1 MDTSVNKVLIIGGGF
16 SGMSAA
22 IQLNKQNIETHLLE
36 INPEWQAEGAGIS
49 LHGATLRAFKTL
61 GILDEFLAHG
71 SGSDKLE
78 VMAASGHPIASIP
91 NPRFAGP
98 DIPGAGAIMR
108 PVLAKIMAD
117 KVVESGTKIRLGQ
130 TYQTLEQD
138 DSGVTVSFSDG
149 STERFDLVIA
159 ADGVH
164 SKTRQLLMPDAPLPS
179 YTGQGVWRAVLPKPQ
194 DCNCTM
200 MWVGPHLK
208 AGINPMSQ
216 DEVYLF
222 LTVNSETRQRFS
234 PEQEPAILKQ
244 LLLEN
249 FSAPM
254 VQSLAEQINQESLVS
269 LRPLDSLLVPQ
280 PWHKDRIVMIGDTVH
295 ATTPHL
301 ASGACIG
308 IEDAIVLAEELAQNS
323 ELAAA
328 LENYQQRRW
337 ERCRMVVEN
346 SGRLGEIEV
355 KGGDKGEH
363 ADIMRTS
370 LTRLMEAI

>member
-1 MDTSVNKVLIIGGGF
+1 MDTSVSKVLIIGGGF

-22 IQLNKQNIETHLLE
+22 IQLSKQNIETHLLE
-36 INPEWQAEGAGIS
+36 INPKWQAEGAGIS

-61 GILDEFLAHG
+61 GILDEFLAQG
-71 SGSDKLE
+71 SSSEQLD
-78 VMAASGHPIASIP
+78 VMAASGHPIATIP

-108 PVLAKIMAD
+108 PVLAKILAE
-117 KVVESGTKIRLGQ
+117 KVVASGTKIRLGQ
-130 TYQTLEQD
+130 TYSAITEND
-138 DSGVTVSFSDG
+138 KGVSVTFSDG
-149 STERFDLVIA
+149 STEHFDLIIA

-164 SKTRQLLMPDAPLPS
+164 SKTREWLMPDAPKPA
-179 YTGQGVWRAVLPKPQ
+179 YTGQGVWRAVLPRPAQ
-194 DCNCTM
+194 CNSTM

-208 AGINPMSQ
+208 AGINPMSKDQ
-216 DEVYLF
+216 VYLF
-222 LTVNSETRQRFS
+222 LTVNSATRQRFD
-234 PEQEPAILKQ
+234 PAEEPAILKQ
-244 LLLEN
+244 LLLDN

-254 VQSLAEQINQESLVS
+254 VQSLAEQINQDSLVS

-280 PWHKDRIVMIGDTVH
+280 PWYKGRIVMIGDTVH

-308 IEDAIVLAEELAQNS
+308 IEDAIVLAEELAAHD
-323 ELAAA
+323 ELNAA
-328 LENYQQRRW
+328 LENYQSRRW

-355 KGGDKGEH
+355 DGGDKMEH
-363 ADIMRTS
+363 ADIMRQS
-370 LTRLMEAI
+370 ILKLMQAI

>member
-1 MDTSVNKVLIIGGGF
+1 MDTSVSKVLIIGGGF

-22 IQLNKQNIETHLLE
+22 IQLSKQNIETHLLE
-36 INPEWQAEGAGIS
+36 INPKWQAEGAGIS

-61 GILDEFLAHG
+61 GTLDAFLAQG
-71 SGSDKLE
+71 SSSEQLE
-78 VMAASGHPIASIP
+78 VMAASGHPIATIP

-117 KVVESGTKIRLGQ
+117 KVVECGTKIRLGQ
-130 TYQTLEQD
+130 TYTALQQD

-149 STERFDLVIA
+149 STAHFDLVIA

-164 SKTRQLLMPDAPLPS
+164 SKTRQWLMPDAPAPA
-179 YTGQGVWRAVLPKPQ
+179 YTGQGVWRAVLPRPAQ
-194 DCNCTM
+194 CNSTM

-216 DEVYLF
+216 EQVYLF
-222 LTVNSETRQRFS
+222 LTVNSVTRQRFD
-234 PEQEPAILKQ
+234 PAEEPAVLKQ
-244 LLLEN
+244 LLEDN

-254 VQSLAEQINQESLVS
+254 VLSLAAQINQDSLVS

-280 PWHKDRIVMIGDTVH
+280 PWFKDRIVMIGDTVH

-308 IEDAIVLAEELAQNS
+308 IEDAIVLAEELAATPQ
-323 ELAAA
+323 LATA
-328 LENYQQRRW
+328 LERYQARRW

-355 KGGDKGEH
+355 QGGDKQEH
-363 ADIMRTS
+363 ADIMRS
-370 LTRLMEAI
+370 SISQLMQAI

>member
-1 MDTSVNKVLIIGGGF
+1 MGTSIRKVLIIGGGF

-22 IQLNKQNIETHLLE
+22 IQLRKQNIETHLLE
-36 INPEWQAEGAGIS
+36 IDPKWQADGAGIS

-61 GILDEFLAHG
+61 GILDKFLEQG
-71 SGSDKLE
+71 SSSDRLD
-78 VMAASGHPIASIP
+78 VIAATGHPIATIP

-98 DIPGAGAIMR
+98 EIPGAGAIMR
-108 PVLAKIMAD
+108 PVLAKILAD

-130 TYQTLEQD
+130 TYKTLEQD
-138 DSGVTVSFSDG
+138 DSGVSVTFSDG
-149 STERFDLVIA
+149 SSDRFDLIIA

-164 SKTRQLLMPDAPLPS
+164 SKTREWLLPEAPKTE
-179 YTGQGVWRAVLPKPQ
+179 YTGQGVWRAVLPRPAG
-194 DCNCTM
+194 CTSTM

-208 AGINPMSQ
+208 AGINPMSKDQ
-216 DEVYLF
+216 VYLF
-222 LTVNSETRQRFS
+222 LTVNSEERQRFD
-234 PEQEPAILKQ
+234 PVDEPVILKQ
-244 LLLEN
+244 LLLDH

-254 VQSLAEQINQESLVS
+254 VHRIAEQINENSHVS

-280 PWHKDRIVMIGDTVH
+280 PWYKGRVVMIGDTVH

-308 IEDAIVLAEELAQNS
+308 IEDAIVLAEELSANDDIS
-323 ELAAA
+323 SA
-328 LENYQQRRW
+328 LENFQNRRW

-355 KGGDKGEH
+355 EGGDKKEH
-363 ADIMRTS
+363 ADIMRESMIT
-370 LTRLMEAI
+370 LRQTI

>member
-22 IQLNKQNIETHLLE
+22 IQLSKQNIETHLLE
-36 INPEWQAEGAGIS
+36 INPKWQAEGAGIS

-61 GILDEFLAHG
+61 GILDEFLTQG

-164 SKTRQLLMPDAPLPS
+164 SKTRQLLMPDAPVPS

-194 DCNCTM
+194 ECNCTM

-222 LTVNSETRQRFS
+222 LTVNSETRQRFE
-234 PEQEPAILKQ
+234 PADEPAILKQ
-244 LLLEN
+244 LLLDN

-254 VQSLAEQINQESLVS
+254 VLALAEQINQDSLVS

-280 PWHKDRIVMIGDTVH
+280 PWYNGRIVMIGDTVH

-308 IEDAIVLAEELAQNS
+308 IEDAIVLAEELAENS

-355 KGGDKGEH
+355 EGGDKAEH

-370 LTRLMEAI
+370 LTRLMEVI

>member
-22 IQLNKQNIETHLLE
+22 IQLSKQNIETHLLE
-36 INPEWQAEGAGIS
+36 INPKWQAEGAGIS

-138 DSGVTVSFSDG
+138 DSGVTVGFSDG

-164 SKTRQLLMPDAPLPS
+164 SKTRQLLMPEAPVPS
-179 YTGQGVWRAVLPKPQ
+179 YTGQGVWRAVLPRPQ
-194 DCNCTM
+194 ECTSTM

-216 DEVYLF
+216 DDVYLF
-222 LTVNSETRQRFS
+222 LTVNSETRQRFE
-234 PEQEPAILKQ
+234 PADEPAILKQ
-244 LLLEN
+244 LLLDN

-254 VQSLAEQINQESLVS
+254 VLALAEQINQDSLVS

-280 PWHKDRIVMIGDTVH
+280 PWYTGRIVMIGDTVH

-355 KGGDKGEH
+355 EGGDKGEH

>member
-16 SGMSAA
+16 SGTSAA

-78 VMAASGHPIASIP
+78 VMTASGHPIASIP

-108 PVLAKIMAD
+108 PVLAKIMAG

-164 SKTRQLLMPDAPLPS
+164 SKTRQLLMPDSPLPS

-249 FSAPM
+249 FSAPL